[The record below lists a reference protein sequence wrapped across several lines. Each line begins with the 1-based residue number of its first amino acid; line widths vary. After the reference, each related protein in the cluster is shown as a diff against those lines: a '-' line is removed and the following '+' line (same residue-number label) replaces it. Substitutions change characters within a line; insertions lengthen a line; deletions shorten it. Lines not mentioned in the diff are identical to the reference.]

1 MRWTS
6 SGSAVARR
14 RSLTVF
20 GPNVKFGT
28 KCPSMTST
36 WTQSA
41 PALSAAA
48 TASPS
53 REKSAESRDGASFA
67 GRREGVVPGTWVG
80 QHKRQRPRPGAM
92 GSGPGGRSRTKETA
106 RMYRPQNLRIPGPTF
121 VPQSVLSRS
130 ARPMINHRGPE
141 FASLL
146 AALTRALQDF
156 LRTQGDVLLLT
167 CSGTGGLE
175 AAIVNTLSRGDRALV
190 FSNGAFGERFHS
202 IAKACGV
209 DARRVD
215 VTWGRAVDPDLV
227 RDELAK
233 ERAKDGAKA
242 VIVTHNETSTGVLNP
257 IKEIAEIVR
266 EAGKLLI
273 VDGVSGA
280 GAAELE
286 IDEGG
291 IDVLVTASQKAWG
304 APPGVAMVTM
314 SPRAW
319 KAYDRSDL
327 PKFYLDLQQAKAS
340 LEKAQTPST
349 PAVTV
354 FIALQD
360 FADEQY
366 ASPSVTSSRPPT
378 RVDPKN
384 LIRILRDSY
393 DTVIAGGQ
401 GRIEGQVARVGHMG
415 FVTLQDIVSFFSA
428 VEPTLRDL
436 HQPVEPGQ
444 AIAACLRADRKS

>member
-1 MRWTS
+1 
-6 SGSAVARR
+6 
-14 RSLTVF
+14 
-20 GPNVKFGT
+20 
-28 KCPSMTST
+28 
-36 WTQSA
+36 
-41 PALSAAA
+41 
-48 TASPS
+48 
-53 REKSAESRDGASFA
+53 
-67 GRREGVVPGTWVG
+67 
-80 QHKRQRPRPGAM
+80 
-92 GSGPGGRSRTKETA
+92 
-106 RMYRPQNLRIPGPTF
+106 MYRPQNLRIPGPTF
-121 VPQSVLSRS
+121 VPQSVLGAS

-167 CSGTGGLE
+167 ASGTGGLE
-175 AAIVNTLSRGDRALV
+175 AAIVNTLSKGDRVLV

-202 IAKACGV
+202 MAKAYGV

-215 VTWGRAVDPDLV
+215 VTWGRPVDPDLV

-233 ERAKDGAKA
+233 EKAKDGAKA
-242 VIVTHNETSTGVLNP
+242 VLITHNETSTGVLNP
-257 IKEIAEIVR
+257 LKEISEVVR

-280 GAAELE
+280 GACELE
-286 IDEGG
+286 IDEWG
-291 IDVLVTASQKAWG
+291 IDVMVSASQKAWG

-327 PKFYLDLQQAKAS
+327 PKFYFDLQQAKAS
-340 LEKAQTPST
+340 LEKAQTPAT

-354 FIALQD
+354 FIALQESLKLMAEEGID
-360 FADEQY
+360 SIVRRHRDLAYATRRGVQALGLTLFADEQH
-366 ASPSVTSSRPPT
+366 ASPTVTAFRPPT

-415 FVTLQDIVSFFSA
+415 FVTLQDIVAFFSA
-428 VEPTLRDL
+428 LELTLRDL

-444 AIAACLRADRKS
+444 AIAACLRAYDEATQPPPKTTRPAARTAAATVSARR

>member
-6 SGSAVARR
+6 
-14 RSLTVF
+14 T
-20 GPNVKFGT
+20 GPR
-28 KCPSMTST
+28 
-36 WTQSA
+36 SA
-41 PALSAAA
+41 PALPAAA

-80 QHKRQRPRPGAM
+80 HHKRQRPRPGAM

-121 VPQSVLSRS
+121 VPQSVLSAS

-273 VDGVSGA
+273 VDGASGA
-280 GAAELE
+280 GAAEPE

-291 IDVLVTASQKAWG
+291 GGGLVPAPRKAG
-304 APPGVAMVTM
+304 GGLGGGGPP
-314 SPRAW
+314 
-319 KAYDRSDL
+319 L
-327 PKFYLDLQQAKAS
+327 C
-340 LEKAQTPST
+340 
-349 PAVTV
+349 
-354 FIALQD
+354 
-360 FADEQY
+360 ADEQS
-366 ASPSVTSSRPPT
+366 ASPSVTSFRPPT

-428 VEPTLRDL
+428 VELTLRDL